1 MKRTHD
7 LFCTGTPRGPGSGR
21 VTSIISKFIYTRLVL
36 HLLSELTVES
46 WTLKPQLVLHNTGK
60 YWTTDLNSALLKAG
74 LVEGEL
80 NEIHGR
86 EIILPYNSSST
97 KQPLGSIRTLC
108 SISPPKNSSCS
119 SAIMYLAAPK
129 KAWFANLRKLTDSR
143 NQDHGVRFTLQWM
156 VINRKQWLDLPC
168 VLQRIGV
175 YMQRRDAYLCC
186 WCVCAEGWR
195 SSKDTSCCKKV
206 KQAAQVDYI
215 VYSFWAVHD
224 VSSWSV
230 DPPPAEVNIGGAISY
245 CWIIRQFLD

>member
-1 MKRTHD
+1 LVACLRVLSDFSFVLSFFPLSTDSTRQSLVQTNKSSCLCLHTKSRRSSCSTQPRFLMKRTHD

-108 SISPPKNSSCS
+108 SIFPPKNSSCS

-186 WCVCAEGWR
+186 
-195 SSKDTSCCKKV
+195 
-206 KQAAQVDYI
+206 
-215 VYSFWAVHD
+215 
-224 VSSWSV
+224 
-230 DPPPAEVNIGGAISY
+230 
-245 CWIIRQFLD
+245 

>member
-1 MKRTHD
+1 MLASFFLLSLSFFLFFPLSTDSRRQSLDQTNKSSCLCLHTKSRRCSCNTQPRFLMKRTHD

-108 SISPPKNSSCS
+108 SIFPPKNSSCS

-186 WCVCAEGWR
+186 
-195 SSKDTSCCKKV
+195 
-206 KQAAQVDYI
+206 
-215 VYSFWAVHD
+215 
-224 VSSWSV
+224 
-230 DPPPAEVNIGGAISY
+230 
-245 CWIIRQFLD
+245 